1 MKRILKQNFW
11 LLALLVVSAIP
22 AAAQTPYPSLS
33 FEREQNKD
41 GSVDY
46 VLRPMISEIH
56 KRFGDNFRIV
66 GVVARP
72 ATRKAVLLLV
82 NAQPQFQLDVQ
93 AVKSVVITADSA
105 EIGNLTYDVV
115 AKGKEDSLVKF
126 EIGNTLISFED
137 FQRIASANSVV
148 LKFGAVTHQLD
159 KENREA
165 LRFLVAEI
173 QKDQKPN

>member
-1 MKRILKQNFW
+1 MKSILKQNFW
-11 LLALLVVSAIP
+11 LLALLVVSAVP
-22 AAAQTPYPSLS
+22 AAAQAPYPTLS

-46 VLRPMISEIH
+46 VLRPIISEIH

-72 ATRKAVLLLV
+72 AAKKAVLMLV

-115 AKGKEDSLVKF
+115 AKGKEDSPVKF
-126 EIGNTLISFED
+126 EIGNTLMSLDNFEK
-137 FQRIASANSVV
+137 IANANSVV
-148 LKFGAVTHQLD
+148 VKFGTVIHQLD

-165 LRFLVAEI
+165 LRFLVAQI
-173 QKDQKPN
+173 HKDQKPN